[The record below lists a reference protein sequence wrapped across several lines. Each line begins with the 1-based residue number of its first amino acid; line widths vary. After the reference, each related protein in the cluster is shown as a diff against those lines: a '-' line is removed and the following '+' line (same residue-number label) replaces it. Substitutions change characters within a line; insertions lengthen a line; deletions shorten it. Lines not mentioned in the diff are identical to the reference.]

1 VATALEWPPES
12 WPRLTLVAGLVAAT
26 RVGASLD
33 WPNDLV
39 VGQDKVGGLL
49 TEVADGVAVFGLGVN
64 LWWPDAPAGMAAIY
78 PSDPGEEA
86 AHDIG
91 AAFASGLIERIAAG
105 PADWGRREYLE
116 LCVTIGES
124 VVWEGG
130 SGTAVDV
137 AADGAL
143 VVETA
148 THAVHLH
155 SSEVE
160 RIRRS
165 TVPPMRPQ

>member
-1 VATALEWPPES
+1 LA
-12 WPRLTLVAGLVAAT
+12 AAT
-26 RVGASLD
+26 EVGAGLD

-39 VGQDKVGGLL
+39 IGDSKVGGLL
-49 TEVADGVAVFGLGVN
+49 TEVSEGVAVFGLGVN
-64 LWWPDAPAGMAAIY
+64 LWWPAAPVGVAAI
-78 PSDPGEEA
+78 SETDPGE
-86 AHDIG
+86 G
-91 AAFASGLIERIAAG
+91 AAREVATAFATGLIGRIAAG
-105 PADWGRREYLE
+105 PGEWGRGEYLE
-116 LCVTIGES
+116 RCTTIGEP

-148 THAVHLH
+148 TGSVHLH

-160 RIRRS
+160 RIHRSSVRR
-165 TVPPMRPQ
+165 